1 MIRCLLSHFSR
12 LNISLSPAP
21 LVPCMLQSLAV
32 LVFLCWFRLNLL
44 LVLESP
50 GLDAALLMWS
60 RQCRAEGR
68 NCQKVIEE
76 LPEPGYLADSAM
88 AEDARE
94 VRCSLRSEL
103 ACCQRGC
110 LRCCQVGNLNLGLCW
125 LLMTV
130 RAACFKTVIK
140 SLAVLYK
147 GSVTLL
153 VGYLFKSSS
162 CSKIRQ
168 NIK

>member
-1 MIRCLLSHFSR
+1 
-12 LNISLSPAP
+12 
-21 LVPCMLQSLAV
+21 
-32 LVFLCWFRLNLL
+32 
-44 LVLESP
+44 
-50 GLDAALLMWS
+50 
-60 RQCRAEGR
+60 
-68 NCQKVIEE
+68 
-76 LPEPGYLADSAM
+76 
-88 AEDARE
+88 
-94 VRCSLRSEL
+94 
-103 ACCQRGC
+103 
-110 LRCCQVGNLNLGLCW
+110 
-125 LLMTV
+125 MTV